1 MQFREQLW
9 TYALVTGVAVL
20 IWLWAAMET
29 RDEASA
35 SFRIELV
42 PAANQVVE
50 PSQLTVQVQMD
61 GSKLAL
67 QNAHQLA
74 SREEPLRLTVGT
86 ELPSV
91 SGEHG
96 LAAALQKSETLTDSG
111 VSIVSVTP
119 AMIKLLIDELVE
131 VTLPVQVVLPGIE
144 TEGEPEVDPA
154 TALVKMP
161 QRLLNGASSDLAIEA
176 QVLQPRLDRLKPGVV
191 NTVSATLSLPG
202 RLAGESSVTIRPSN
216 ATIKFTVRSR
226 IKEMTLS
233 TVRVQIAG
241 PPKDHDEYG
250 IEIENPTL
258 TDVTIKA
265 DAQLIAELQRH
276 TAVVVAMVHLSQRE
290 KETGI
295 ESKPVTC
302 FMALPLGENST
313 VKARIIDAEVDG
325 SPQLPVIR
333 LRITERKTGSAG

>member
-1 MQFREQLW
+1 VQFREQLW

-20 IWLWAAMET
+20 IWIWAAMET

-35 SFRIELV
+35 SFRIQLV

-50 PSQLTVQVQMD
+50 PSQLTVQVQME

-67 QNAHQLA
+67 ENALQLA
-74 SREEPLRLTVGT
+74 AREDPLRLTVGT
-86 ELPSV
+86 ELPSQ

-96 LAAALQKSETLTDSG
+96 LAEALENSEALADSG
-111 VSIVSVTP
+111 VSIVSVVP
-119 AMIKLLIDELVE
+119 ATIKLLIDELVE

-144 TEGEPEVDPA
+144 TEGEPEVEPA

-161 QRLLNGASSDLAIEA
+161 QRLLKSAGNDLTIEA
-176 QVLQPRLDRLKPGVV
+176 QVLQPRLDRLQPGVV

-202 RLAGESSVTIRPSN
+202 RLAGEPSITIQPSN

-226 IKEMTLS
+226 IKEMTLA

-241 PPKDHDEYG
+241 PPKDHDEYR

-265 DAQLIAELQRH
+265 DAQLIAELERH
-276 TAVVVAMVHLSQRE
+276 TAVVVALVHLSQRE
-290 KETGI
+290 KESGI

-302 FMALPLGENST
+302 FMALPLGANSV
-313 VKARIIDAEVDG
+313 VKARIIDAEVNG
-325 SPQLPVIR
+325 SPQPPVVR
-333 LRITERKTGSAG
+333 LKITERAGG